1 MLVRIFYRKP
11 TLLAYSNYMQAHF
24 YLGFPSHPVPHKQLS
39 LLSCAM
45 EAQRQHKPEEV
56 LNCLEPFINCLT
68 SDDIYHHDFPAAEH
82 HM

>member
-1 MLVRIFYRKP
+1 MHGTF
-11 TLLAYSNYMQAHF
+11 TLLICSNELEGCF
-24 YLGFPSHPVPHKQLS
+24 YLGFPLHPVPHKQAS

-56 LNCLEPFINCLT
+56 LNCLDQLMKCLA

-82 HM
+82 YM